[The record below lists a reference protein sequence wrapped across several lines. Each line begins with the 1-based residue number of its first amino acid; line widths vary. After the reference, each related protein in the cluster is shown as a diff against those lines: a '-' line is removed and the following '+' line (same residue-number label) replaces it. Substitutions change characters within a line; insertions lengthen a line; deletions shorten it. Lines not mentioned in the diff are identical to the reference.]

1 MTGTNLGAVM
11 ILATGLA
18 LARPAFAVVLGQTDT
33 FEDGTTSNWIIN
45 ASGFGTPPVG
55 ALPVNV
61 ATGGP
66 AGANDNFLQ
75 LTSLGGSGAG
85 SRLTVNNLAQWT
97 GDYIAVGIGAI
108 AMDLNNLGST
118 ELSLRLLFADPTV
131 GPPTNIAISTAPVI
145 LLAGSGWTSV
155 LFPISPADLTA
166 LKGSIIGALTNATEI
181 RLFHSVSDAFPGDA
195 IVASLGVDNIQARQT
210 TTVSEPATLAL
221 FGLGLA
227 GLGAARGKKLPA

>member
-97 GDYIAVGIGAI
+97 GDYIAAGIDAI
-108 AMDLNNLGST
+108 AMDLRNLGPND
-118 ELSLRLLFADPTV
+118 LYLRLLFADPAG
-131 GPPTNIAISTAPVI
+131 GPAANVAFSATPVLLPAGGDWVSVLFAIST
-145 LLAGSGWTSV
+145 G
-155 LFPISPADLTA
+155 DLTA
-166 LKGSIIGALTNATEI
+166 GLGNVTSALTGATEV
-181 RLFHSVSDAFPGDA
+181 RLFHSVSDAFPGGE
-195 IVASLGVDNIQARQT
+195 IVASLGVDNIEARQT
-210 TTVSEPATLAL
+210 TTVPEPATLAL

-227 GLGAARGKKLPA
+227 GIGAMRRRKFAA